1 MIREVQT
8 KDAKQIAD
16 IYRYYVENST
26 ATFET
31 VPLSKEEFLSKIKK
45 FKNNYPWLVYEE
57 EGKVVGYAY
66 AGKFKEKP
74 AYNTTVELTIY
85 FHKDYCKK
93 GYGKELSLALLEE
106 LKKYSYYLA
115 YVCITYPNTASQKLT
130 ESLGFE
136 CVGIFK
142 NIGRKNGKW
151 LSVIDYIKPIK
162 EFD

>member
-1 MIREVQT
+1 MIREVEI
-8 KDAKQIAD
+8 KDAKQIRE
-16 IYRYYVENST
+16 IYNYYVINST
-26 ATFET
+26 ATFDT
-31 VPLSKEEFLSKIKK
+31 APMTEEAFIAKIEKYKK
-45 FKNNYPWLVYEE
+45 NYPWLVYEE
-57 EGKVVGYAY
+57 EGRVIGYAY

-85 FHKDYCKK
+85 FHKDCCKK
-93 GYGKELSLALLEE
+93 GYGKELSIALLEE
-106 LKKYSYYLA
+106 LKNYPYYLA
-115 YVCITYPNTASQKLT
+115 YACITYPNIPSQKLT

-136 CVGIFK
+136 CIGIFK

>member
-1 MIREVQT
+1 MIREVEI
-8 KDAKQIAD
+8 KDAKQITD
-16 IYRYYVENST
+16 IYNYYVINSSS
-26 ATFET
+26 TFDTQKLTEQQ
-31 VPLSKEEFLSKIKK
+31 FIAKIEKYKK
-45 FKNNYPWLVYEE
+45 NYPWLVCEE
-57 EGKVVGYAY
+57 EGIVIGYAY

-93 GYGKELSLALLEE
+93 GYGKELSYALFEE
-106 LKKYSYYLA
+106 LKKYPYYLA
-115 YVCITYPNTASQKLT
+115 YVCITYPNVASQKLT

-136 CVGIFK
+136 CVGIYK

-162 EFD
+162 ELK